1 MKLKMNSKYFK
12 WGITAFS
19 VIAGG
24 ICFYYLIFHISEF
37 TQNVKSLFS
46 VVMPV
51 VFGLIIA
58 YLLTPILN
66 FIEQKIL
73 HPLFDRLKIKETSH
87 RKKIIRGIAV
97 ILTSLLMIFA
107 IYALIAML
115 ISQIVPSI
123 QTIISNFDGYVGDLS
138 TWLNNLMEDNQELK
152 NYVMPQV
159 TKLFSSLETWL
170 DDTAN
175 LLEKSGE
182 VLKTVSLSILSFLK
196 VAWNFIIG
204 FIISIYV
211 LASKETFSA
220 QGKKMI
226 YAIFETDSANAVL
239 SSLRFVHRTFIGFI
253 SGKVLD
259 SVIIGLLCFIGT
271 TLLGTPYAALVSV
284 IVGVTNVIPFFGPY
298 LGAIPCAFLI
308 LIVDLSHPMNC
319 VTFVIFILIL
329 QQVDGNLIGPR
340 ILGDSTGLSG
350 FWVIFSITLFGG
362 LFGVPGMI
370 VGVPIFAVFFAAV
383 KGLVNRSLQK
393 KNLPLQSG
401 VYLDM
406 EYIDENG
413 EVHKTEADDGNST
426 RQKLKEKHKKI
437 SEGFPFKRT
446 FKKAADMSSDN
457 SMEKQTKT
465 EDKEKHNRSKF

>member
-1 MKLKMNSKYFK
+1 MKFKLNSKYFK
-12 WGITAFS
+12 WGLTAFS
-19 VIAGG
+19 VVAGG
-24 ICFYYLIFHISEF
+24 ICFYYLIFHISDLL
-37 TQNVKSLFS
+37 QNVKALFS

-51 VFGLIIA
+51 IFGLVIA

-66 FIEQKIL
+66 FVEQKL
-73 HPLFDRLKIKETSH
+73 LTPLCNRMKIKETAR

-97 ILTSLLMIFA
+97 ILTSLLMIFS

-123 QTIISNFDGYVGDLS
+123 QTIISNFDVYVGNLS

-152 NYVMPQV
+152 NYVMPQI
-159 TKLFSSLETWL
+159 TNLFSSMEDWL
-170 DDTAN
+170 ADTAT

-182 VLKTVSLSILSFLK
+182 VLKTVSLSILSFIK

-204 FIISIYV
+204 FIISIYI

-220 QGKKMI
+220 QCKKII
-226 YAIFETDSANAVL
+226 YSIFETNSANSVL
-239 SSLRFVHRTFIGFI
+239 NSLRFVHRTFIGFI

-284 IVGVTNVIPFFGPY
+284 IVGVTNIIPFFGPY
-298 LGAIPCAFLI
+298 LGAIPSAFLI

-319 VTFVIFILIL
+319 VTFIIFILIL
-329 QQVDGNLIGPR
+329 QQIDGNLIGPR

-383 KGLVNRSLQK
+383 KGLVNRSLRK
-393 KNLPLQSG
+393 KKLPIQSG

-406 EYIDENG
+406 AYIDENG
-413 EVHKTEADDGNST
+413 EVHKTEAESSST
-426 RQKLKEKHKKI
+426 RKKLQEKHKKI
-437 SEGFPFKRT
+437 AEGFSLKRI
-446 FKKAADMSSDN
+446 FKKAADTHPDTSS
-457 SMEKQTKT
+457 EKETETKT
-465 EDKEKHNRSKF
+465 EDRENK